1 MQHSSSSNNGDFFRQ
16 IVTLVAIILAFVV
29 NVASNIF
36 PFNGLTIGE
45 ISNTLFKEVLIIPAN
60 YAFIIWGLIYLGLF
74 AFAIYQ
80 VLPSQKNDPD
90 LRKIG
95 YFLVIASIAQSIWVY
110 LFSFRFF
117 ILSVVA
123 MLLILLPL
131 IATYLYLGI
140 GKTPVSRL
148 KKWCVHYPIGVYL
161 GWISVATV
169 VNIASAL
176 YFQNWNGWGI
186 SAEIWTVIMALVASI
201 ISAVITLQN
210 RDITYTGV
218 TIWAMIAIAVKN
230 WDNHIIKIVTLLCA
244 IVLIGIALFKNL
256 KRA

>member
-1 MQHSSSSNNGDFFRQ
+1 MQHSSSTNHGDFFRQ

-29 NVASNIF
+29 NAISNIF

-80 VLPSQKNDPD
+80 VLPDQKNDSD

-95 YFLVIASIAQSIWVY
+95 YFLVIASVAQSVWVY
-110 LFSFRFF
+110 LFLSRLFT
-117 ILSVVA
+117 LSVVA

-131 IATYLYLGI
+131 IATYVNLGI
-140 GKTPVSRL
+140 GTIPVSRL
-148 KKWCVHYPIGVYL
+148 KRWCVHYPMGVYL

-169 VNIASAL
+169 VNVACAL
-176 YFQNWNGWGI
+176 YAQNWNGWGI
-186 SAEIWTVIMALVASI
+186 SAEIWTVIMALIASG
-201 ISAVITLQN
+201 ISTVITLQN

-218 TIWAMIAIAVKN
+218 TIWALVAIAIKN
-230 WDNHIIKIVTLLCA
+230 WDNHIIKIVAFLCITA
-244 IVLIGIALFKNL
+244 LVGIALFKNL
-256 KRA
+256 RKA

>member
-1 MQHSSSSNNGDFFRQ
+1 MQHSSSSNHGDFFRQ

-29 NVASNIF
+29 NAVSNIF

-80 VLPSQKNDPD
+80 VLPDHRNDPD

-95 YFLVIASIAQSIWVY
+95 YFLVIASVAQSIWVY
-110 LFSFRFF
+110 LFSFRLFT
-117 ILSVVA
+117 LSVVA
-123 MLLILLPL
+123 MLFILLPL
-131 IATYLYLGI
+131 IATYLHLGI
-140 GKTPVSRL
+140 STTSVSRL
-148 KKWCVHYPIGVYL
+148 KRWCVHYPMGVYL

-169 VNIASAL
+169 VNVACAL
-176 YFQNWNGWGI
+176 YAQNWNGWGI
-186 SAEIWTVIMALVASI
+186 SAELWTLIMALIASA

-218 TIWAMIAIAVKN
+218 TIWAVVAIAIKN
-230 WDNHIIKIVTLLCA
+230 WDNHIIKIVALLCVTA
-244 IVLIGIALFKNL
+244 LVVIALFKNL

>member
-1 MQHSSSSNNGDFFRQ
+1 MQHSSSSNQWDFLRQ
-16 IVTLVAIILAFVV
+16 IVTLIAIILAFVV

-80 VLPSQKNDPD
+80 VLPSQKSDPD
-90 LRKIG
+90 LREIG
-95 YFLVIASIAQSIWVY
+95 YFLVIASIAQSLWVY
-110 LFSFRFF
+110 LFSFNFF
-117 ILSVVA
+117 IASVVA
-123 MLLILLPL
+123 MLFILLPL
-131 IATYLYLGI
+131 ITTYLHLGTS
-140 GKTPVSRL
+140 KTSASRL
-148 KKWCVHYPIGVYL
+148 KKWCVHYPVGIYL

-169 VNIASAL
+169 VNVASAL
-176 YFQNWNGWGI
+176 YAQNWNGWGI
-186 SAEIWTVIMALVASI
+186 SAELWTVIMALVASV

-210 RDITYTGV
+210 RDLTYTGV
-218 TIWAMIAIAVKN
+218 TIWAMVAIAIKN

-244 IVLIGIALFKNL
+244 IALVGIALFKNL
-256 KRA
+256 KRT